1 MIWPPKATTEA
12 SIVIYAHDNETT
24 EIDKVWVE
32 LIQESEKGDVTMVTE
47 LENPGD
53 FQLWQGSVLF
63 PFSGNQTLQIWSEV
77 DGNQTYTEIPV
88 IVDSPAL
95 LPVWLAWV
103 IGVAWPLVLVAFWW
117 RVSLRID

>member
-1 MIWPPKATTEA
+1 
-12 SIVIYAHDNETT
+12 
-24 EIDKVWVE
+24 
-32 LIQESEKGDVTMVTE
+32 MVTE
-47 LENPGD
+47 LDNPGD

-77 DGNQTYTEIPV
+77 DGNQSYTEIPV

-103 IGVAWPLVLVAFWW
+103 IGIAWPSALVVFWW
-117 RVSLRID
+117 RVSLRIDWVV

>member
-12 SIVIYAHDNETT
+12 SILIYAHDNETT